1 MAGGST
7 IRMSEGSLAFRQFVS
22 RNGLLSIFVGGER
35 KESAMEGMIPM
46 KEENVDPWRSLMA
59 GGSTIQMSEGSLAFR
74 QFESRNEVL
83 SVFVGGERRESAM
96 EGMIPMKE
104 ENV

>member
-1 MAGGST
+1 MAGGLT
-7 IRMSEGSLAFRQFVS
+7 IRMSEGSLAFRRFVS
-22 RNGLLSIFVGGER
+22 RNRLLSVFVGGER
-35 KESAMEGMIPM
+35 WESAMEGMIPM

-59 GGSTIQMSEGSLAFR
+59 GGSTIRMLEGSLAFR
-74 QFESRNEVL
+74 RFVSRNGL
-83 SVFVGGERRESAM
+83 LLVFVGGERRESAM

>member
-1 MAGGST
+1 
-7 IRMSEGSLAFRQFVS
+7 
-22 RNGLLSIFVGGER
+22 
-35 KESAMEGMIPM
+35 
-46 KEENVDPWRSLMA
+46 MA

-74 QFESRNEVL
+74 RFVSRNGLLSVFVGGERRKSAMEGMISMKEENVDPWQLLMASGLTIRMSEGSRAFHRFVSRNGLL
-83 SVFVGGERRESAM
+83 SVFVGGERRESVM